1 MAKAKSSHLD
11 IDRMIC
17 GLRWAPLLLTPVLS
31 YLGWQEVDLA
41 LILGLTFGG
50 MLYNLAAS
58 LLAYLGFFPPAAAW
72 SFLALDSLLS
82 LGFLV
87 ATDFEPCV
95 LFTLGLFTVLEAALR
110 FDLVVGLVEAVI
122 IAFATGLGTAL
133 VAGDFSL
140 EVLWP
145 AILGLA
151 ALSMAA
157 GSAGALADRI
167 GKMVARARDQELA
180 ALRRTNERA
189 QAIYQMSSALSST
202 LDYEQAMEATLDIG
216 LMGLEELGT
225 PGNKPVGLLL
235 LYGPEGM
242 YVASSRNL
250 RPEDT
255 DRVIPGQDGF
265 IAETL
270 AVDGVTLGRNLFRD
284 PELSQFASLR
294 LCRSAICVPLRVGLD
309 TYGVVLVGSPEADAF
324 ADEHKEL
331 MSSIC
336 TQAVM
341 ALQNAQLYLE
351 LREER
356 DKIIDQQE
364 EARAQ
369 LARDL
374 HDGPTQGI
382 SAIAMRLNYAKALLH
397 RDPLQAR
404 KELDDLEALARRTT
418 REIRTMLFT
427 LRPQI
432 LESQGLVAAV
442 EHYISKVQEDAD
454 FEIHLEAMDLS
465 DALDINTQAVA
476 FNIIEETINN
486 VKKHAECENVWIHLA
501 LKKDFFVTQIQ
512 DDGKGFDVEATMASY
527 DQRGS
532 MGLLNLYE
540 RAQLVE
546 GKTEIVSAPGKGTK
560 VTLIVPLVK

>member
-58 LLAYLGFFPPAAAW
+58 LLAYLGFFPPAATW

-87 ATDFEPCV
+87 ATNFQPCV

-122 IAFATGLGTAL
+122 IAFATGLGAAL
-133 VAGDFSL
+133 VAGGFSL

-167 GKMVARARDQELA
+167 GKMVAHARDQELA

-242 YVASSRNL
+242 YVATSRNL
-250 RPEDT
+250 RPEDA
-255 DRVIPGQDGF
+255 DLVISGQDGF
-265 IAETL
+265 IADTL
-270 AVDGVTLGRNLFRD
+270 SADGVTLGRNLFRD

-309 TYGVVLVGSPEADAF
+309 TYGVVLVGSPEIDAF

-336 TQAVM
+336 AQAVM

-382 SAIAMRLNYAKALLH
+382 SAIAMRLNYVKALLH

-404 KELDDLEALARRTT
+404 KEMDDLEALARRTT

-486 VKKHAECENVWIHLA
+486 VKKHAECENVWIRLA